1 MLLAVVLMF
10 SSLPF
15 SVSADEVSSE
25 LPTESTVES
34 QPKESQAEETEE
46 SPPPAE
52 NAIILSDSS
61 GDVPVLYAQ
70 DPFNTVKAEVE
81 GGTNYMT
88 SVGVTRESIVRELE
102 AHEDDNYYL
111 GTPYVGGDAQSPN
124 GDASYNSGTVGMN
137 CAGFISYVLRKAG
150 LDAETT
156 MEIMHRTPVNQYG
169 SGLPYDWLAG
179 ASNYKNLV
187 ENGNIS
193 AYAFR
198 TKQELL
204 SSGLAEKGD
213 IILMW
218 WSNSP
223 GADGADN
230 HIGFFWGKAS
240 DDDVMWHSGTEPGS
254 GNQISAITP
263 KTPGSFYILI
273 KIEPLQPKDYQVTLT
288 KTSADVSITQGN
300 SAYSLA
306 GATYNVYKGTSGTG
320 SVVATFTT
328 DLAGHATL
336 STPLED
342 GTYSVKEVTPPK
354 GYKLDEKIYTF
365 TINGADTSLNVEDE
379 PGTLTLILKKADSQ
393 TGSTPQ
399 GNASLAGAVY
409 QVSYQK
415 GGQTVTEELTSD
427 ASGNLGTLE
436 GIPFGTVTVKELTA
450 PEGYRLDT
458 EVHTYTVDGSQL
470 TGDVYELEVTDLEE
484 DVQRGGLIIQ
494 KLDSQTGT
502 TPQGDASLEG
512 ISFEI
517 VNQSQNPV
525 VVNGRTAQ
533 PGQVAMTITTNAS
546 GVASTGENALP
557 YGDYTV
563 REVASN
569 DSMFKT
575 FDEEI
580 SVTISED
587 GQTLTYE
594 VENEVVRGGIDIEKQ
609 DSQTG
614 STPQGNA
621 SFAGIDFEVINR
633 SANPVVVDGQTYAVG
648 DVVMTITTDE
658 SGRASTGN
666 DVLPYG
672 TYEVLESATNES
684 MLLTWTGETAT
695 VRQNGH
701 SVAITAVNDVER
713 GGLSVEKQDSVTG
726 SIPQGDADFSG
737 ITFEVINNS
746 KNPVIVNS
754 EKYNPGEVVVTLTT
768 DESGR
773 AVTAD
778 DALPYGEYIFHE
790 SATNES
796 MLLTAP
802 DQTVNVTD
810 DGVIYEFTMADEV
823 VRGGVLIEKRDLE
836 SGLLTPLGGASLD
849 GTLFEITNK
858 SVNAVYVNDALY
870 QPGEVCATI
879 EVVDGIAQTDAR
891 ALPYGTYQMVE
902 SKPGEGYL
910 HTDQTVRSFQI
921 RKDGEVIE
929 FRDGDAAYNQVIRG
943 DLQFIKVGEGGEA
956 NMGRFANVAFKL
968 ISETT
973 GETHIVVTDENGEVR
988 TTTEWNPHSQ
998 NTNGNDGVED
1008 EAAWDDHAGTWF
1020 GLTTEGWM
1028 VETQDGLCALPYD
1041 TYTIEELRC
1050 SGNQGYD
1057 LVRVEH
1063 VTISRNNTTIYLGT
1077 LDDQF
1082 EGVPE
1087 IGTTA
1092 LVDGEHTAAP
1102 AGEVTIT
1109 DTVEYKN
1116 LKVGETYKISGVLMD
1131 KETGEPLLVGEG
1143 EEQAQVTAE
1152 VEFTPTSA
1160 QGTVELTYTFDASA
1174 LAGKA
1179 VVVFEDLYQ
1188 GENVVASHADIN
1200 DEGQTVT
1207 FGKPSI
1213 GTTATID
1220 GEKTAEPAEQITI
1233 TDTVEYSGLTVGQE
1247 YKLTG
1252 VLMDKETGEP
1262 LLIGEGEEQAQ
1273 VTSEATFT
1281 PSEPNGTIDVLFTF
1295 DSSALLGKSVVVFE
1309 TLYQG
1314 ENEVT
1319 AHTDIED
1326 EGQTV
1331 TFVEGPKIGT
1341 TATVDGSHTASPV
1354 GEITI
1359 VDEVAYSGLTPGK
1372 TYKISGV
1379 LMDKETGEPLLV
1391 GEGEEQAQV
1400 TAEVEFTP
1408 EAAEGT
1414 VELTYTLDASAL
1426 AGKSVVVFETLY
1438 LDDVEIT
1445 SHADIEDENQTVTF
1459 GEGPQIGTTATVNGQ
1474 HTADPT
1480 GEVTIIDEVAYSGL
1494 TPGET
1499 YKISGVLMDKATGEP
1514 LLVGEE
1520 QAQITAEVEFTPEA
1534 ESGTVQLSYTFDA
1547 TSMAGK
1553 AVVVF
1558 EHLYLG
1564 ELEIATH
1571 ADIEDEGQTVTFGV
1585 PEIGTTATVNG
1596 AHTAEP
1602 AEQVTIVDT
1611 VTYSGLTPGK
1621 TYKLSGVLMD
1631 QATGEPLLVDGKE
1644 ITAETE
1650 FTPEASSGTVELS
1663 YTLNASTLAGKSVVV
1678 FEDLYLDGVKVAT
1691 HADITDAGQTVTF
1704 VEPDK
1709 PMISTMATVDDEQIA
1724 MPVGDITL
1732 TDIISY
1738 YQLTPG
1744 KEYTLKGVL
1753 MDQATEKP
1761 LTIDGKQVTSEV
1773 TFTPTE
1779 SSGTVEVTFTF
1790 PADTLANTKVV
1801 VYEYLYLDGKEVAT
1815 HTDINNK
1822 CQTITFGDTPSI
1834 GTTATVDGEKTA
1846 KPSEE
1851 LTITDTVEYSGLI
1864 PGKTYKL
1871 SGVLMDKET
1880 EEPLLVDDKE
1890 VTSEVEFV
1898 AEKES
1903 GTVEMTFTLD
1913 ASALVG
1919 KHIVVFETLYYND
1932 KEIAA
1937 HTDIEDEDQTV
1948 LIDLNG
1954 RIFATKVDTDGAP
1967 VEGVVFGLFTAD
1979 TTDFTEKNAAA
1990 TAQTGADGK
1999 FEFDNVPA
2007 GEWLIVEL
2015 VARPGYVLDSEPIEV
2030 TVDAEEIDLGE
2041 IVNEYTRISIIKTD
2055 ATTGEQLAGATL
2067 ELYDPD
2073 GTLIDTWVSNG
2084 QPHQITK
2091 LAVGDG
2097 YVLKE
2102 VSAPTGYKIADRITF
2117 SVSST
2122 GEVQTIEMQDHP
2134 RDIVDVPKTG
2144 QTTPPMFIYAGVL
2157 VLAVALGVGF
2167 VVYYKK
2173 KKTSR

>member
-1 MLLAVVLMF
+1 MIHTKKRLLAMLLAVVLMF

-34 QPKESQAEETEE
+34 QPKESQAEKEE
-46 SPPPAE
+46 SSQTE
-52 NAIILSDSS
+52 NSIIISDSS

-70 DPFNTVKAEVE
+70 DPFNTVKSEVE

-111 GTPYVGGDAQSPN
+111 GTKYVGGDAQSPN

-179 ASNYKNLV
+179 ASNYKNLI

-230 HIGFFWGKAS
+230 HIGFFWGEAS
-240 DDDVMWHSGTEPGS
+240 DDDVMWHSGTEPSS
-254 GNQISAITP
+254 GNQISEITP

-328 DLAGHATL
+328 DEAGHATL

-365 TINGADTSLNVEDE
+365 TINGADTSLSVEDE
-379 PGTLTLILKKADSQ
+379 PGTLTLKLKKKDSQ
-393 TGSTPQ
+393 TGSAPQ

-427 ASGNLGTLE
+427 AQGNLGTLE

-470 TGDVYELEVTDLEE
+470 VGDTYTLEVDDLTEE
-484 DVQRGGLIIQ
+484 VQRGGLTIQ

-512 ISFEI
+512 IQFEI
-517 VNQSQNPV
+517 VNQSANPV
-525 VVNGRTAQ
+525 VVNGNTAA
-533 PGQVAMTITTNAS
+533 PGQVAMTITTNSA
-546 GVASTGENALP
+546 GVATTGESTLP

-563 REVASN
+563 REVSTN
-569 DSMFKT
+569 DSMLQT
-575 FDEEI
+575 FTEEI
-580 SVTISED
+580 SVTINQD
-587 GQTLTYE
+587 GQMLEYE
-594 VENEVVRGGIDIEKQ
+594 AENEVVRGGIDLEKQ

-614 STPQGNA
+614 STPQGNS
-621 SFAGIDFEVINR
+621 SFAGIDFEIINR
-633 SANPVVVDGQTYAVG
+633 SANPVVVGGQTYATG

-658 SGRASTGN
+658 SGHASTGS

-672 TYEVLESATNES
+672 TYEVRESQTNES
-684 MLLTWTGETAT
+684 MLLTWTEETVT

-713 GGLSVEKQDSVTG
+713 GGLSVEKQDTITG
-726 SIPQGDADFSG
+726 STPQGDADFSG
-737 ITFEVINNS
+737 ITFEIINNS
-746 KNPVIVNS
+746 RNPVMV
-754 EKYNPGEVVVTLTT
+754 EGQKYQPGEVVKTLVT
-768 DESGR
+768 DSEGK
-773 AVTAD
+773 AGTAD
-778 DALPYGEYIFHE
+778 DLLPYGEYILHE
-790 SATNES
+790 STTNES

-858 SVNAVYVNDALY
+858 SVNAVYVNGALY

-943 DLQFIKVGEGGEA
+943 DLQFVKVGEGGDS
-956 NMGRFANVAFKL
+956 NMHRFANVAFKL
-968 ISETT
+968 TSQTT
-973 GETHIVVTDENGEVR
+973 GESHIVVTDENGEVR
-988 TTTEWNPHSQ
+988 TVTEWNPHSQ
-998 NTNGNDGVED
+998 NTNGNDEITD
-1008 EAAWDDHAGTWF
+1008 ETLWDDHAGTWF

-1028 VETQDGLCALPYD
+1028 VDVQDGLCALPYD
-1041 TYTIEELRC
+1041 TYTLEELPC
-1050 SGNQGYD
+1050 EGNQGYE
-1057 LVRVEH
+1057 LVKVPNI
-1063 VTISRNNTTIYLGT
+1063 TISRNNTTIYLGT
-1077 LDDQF
+1077 IDDQF

-1092 LVDGEHTAAP
+1092 TVDGEHTAEP
-1102 AGEVTIT
+1102 AEEVTIV
-1109 DTVEYKN
+1109 DTVAYKN
-1116 LKVGETYKISGVLMD
+1116 LKVGATYKMSGVLMD

-1152 VEFTPTSA
+1152 VEFTPTASE
-1160 QGTVELTYTFDASA
+1160 GTVELTYTFDGSA
-1174 LAGKA
+1174 LAGKS

-1207 FGKPSI
+1207 FGQPEI
-1213 GTTATID
+1213 RTTATID

-1247 YKLTG
+1247 YTLKG

-1262 LLIGEGEEQAQ
+1262 LLLNDQQ
-1273 VTSEATFT
+1273 VTSETTFT
-1281 PSEPNGTIDVLFTF
+1281 PAEPSGTIDVLFTF
-1295 DSSALLGKSVVVFE
+1295 DASALTGKAVVVFE
-1309 TLYQG
+1309 TLYIG
-1314 ENEVT
+1314 EEEVT
-1319 AHTDIED
+1319 SHTDIED

-1331 TFVEGPKIGT
+1331 AFVEGPKIGT
-1341 TATVDGSHTASPV
+1341 TATVDGQHTADPT

-1359 VDEVAYSGLTPGK
+1359 VDVVEYTGLTPGE
-1372 TYKISGV
+1372 TYTVSGV
-1379 LMDKETGEPLLV
+1379 LMDKATGNTLLV
-1391 GEGEEQAQV
+1391 DGAEV

-1408 EAAEGT
+1408 ESADGT

-1426 AGKSVVVFETLY
+1426 AGTTIVVFETLY
-1438 LDDVEIT
+1438 QDDVEIAA
-1445 SHADIEDENQTVTF
+1445 HADINDENQTVEIT
-1459 GEGPQIGTTATVNGQ
+1459 EPEKPTLGTTATVDGQ

-1480 GEVTIIDEVAYSGL
+1480 GEITIVDVVEYTGL

-1499 YKISGVLMDKATGEP
+1499 YTISGVLMDKATGEP
-1514 LLVGEE
+1514 LLVDGAEV
-1520 QAQITAEVEFTPEA
+1520 AAEVEFIPE
-1534 ESGTVQLSYTFDA
+1534 ESA
-1547 TSMAGK
+1547 
-1553 AVVVF
+1553 
-1558 EHLYLG
+1558 
-1564 ELEIATH
+1564 
-1571 ADIEDEGQTVTFGV
+1571 
-1585 PEIGTTATVNG
+1585 
-1596 AHTAEP
+1596 
-1602 AEQVTIVDT
+1602 
-1611 VTYSGLTPGK
+1611 
-1621 TYKLSGVLMD
+1621 
-1631 QATGEPLLVDGKE
+1631 
-1644 ITAETE
+1644 
-1650 FTPEASSGTVELS
+1650 GTVELT
-1663 YTLNASTLAGKSVVV
+1663 YTLNASTLAGATIVV
-1678 FEDLYLDGVKVAT
+1678 FETLYSDGV
-1691 HADITDAGQTVTF
+1691 
-1704 VEPDK
+1704 E
-1709 PMISTMATVDDEQIA
+1709 IA
-1724 MPVGDITL
+1724 
-1732 TDIISY
+1732 
-1738 YQLTPG
+1738 
-1744 KEYTLKGVL
+1744 
-1753 MDQATEKP
+1753 A
-1761 LTIDGKQVTSEV
+1761 
-1773 TFTPTE
+1773 
-1779 SSGTVEVTFTF
+1779 
-1790 PADTLANTKVV
+1790 
-1801 VYEYLYLDGKEVAT
+1801 
-1815 HTDINNK
+1815 HTDINDEN
-1822 CQTITFGDTPSI
+1822 QTVEITEPEKPTL
-1834 GTTATVDGEKTA
+1834 GTTATVDGSHIADPTGEI
-1846 KPSEE
+1846 
-1851 LTITDTVEYSGLI
+1851 TIVDVVEYTGLI
-1864 PGKTYKL
+1864 PGETYTI
-1871 SGVLMDKET
+1871 SGILMDKAT
-1880 EEPLLVDDKE
+1880 GEPLLIDGAE
-1890 VTSEVEFV
+1890 VTVEVEFTPEV
-1898 AEKES
+1898 AD
-1903 GTVEMTFTLD
+1903 GTVELTYTLD
-1913 ASALVG
+1913 ASTLAG
-1919 KHIVVFETLYYND
+1919 TTIVVFETLYSD
-1932 KEIAA
+1932 GVEIAA
-1937 HTDIEDEDQTV
+1937 HADINDEAQSITIEPRGGLLIQKTSEDGVLEGFTFLVEGENYSQT
-1948 LIDLNG
+1948 
-1954 RIFATKVDTDGAP
+1954 FTTDGAGTIYIEDLAP
-1967 VEGVVFGLFTAD
+1967 GEYTVTEQESEVTARYEIPAGQTVTVTADEATTVEFYNALLRGKITGHKTGAEQAPLAGVTFGLFSSD
-1979 TTDFTEKNAAA
+1979 TTEFTAETAIA
-1990 TAQTGADGK
+1990 TTETDSNGEFS
-1999 FEFDNVPA
+1999 FEAPYGDYQVK
-2007 GEWLIVEL
+2007 EL
-2015 VARPGYVLDSEPIEV
+2015 ETVPGYVTKKESIAVEV
-2030 TVDAEEIDLGE
+2030 NKTDVDLEDIANSQTVVHFSKVDAE
-2041 IVNEYTRISIIKTD
+2041 
-2055 ATTGEQLAGATL
+2055 TGEELPGAVL
-2067 ELYDPD
+2067 ELYAPD
-2073 GTLIDTWVSNG
+2073 GSLLDTWETSDI
-2084 QPHQITK
+2084 PHVIPG
-2091 LAVGDG
+2091 LPVGEG
-2097 YVLKE
+2097 YVLRE
-2102 VSAPTGYKIADRITF
+2102 VTAPEGFEVAADVTF
-2117 SVSST
+2117 NVEDT
-2122 GEVQTIEMQDHP
+2122 TEIQTITMEDEKTPDQPEEPDTP
-2134 RDIVDVPKTG
+2134 DEPDEPTPSVPQTG
-2144 QTTPPMFIYAGVL
+2144 GSRAVIWVSGL
-2157 VLAVALGVGF
+2157 LILALLGLCITVPLLRHIN
-2167 VVYYKK
+2167 KQ
-2173 KKTSR
+2173 

>member
-1 MLLAVVLMF
+1 MKSKRFAALFLAVMLVLT
-10 SSLPF
+10 SLPF
-15 SVSADEVSSE
+15 SVFAAENTGIE
-25 LPTESTVES
+25 ETG
-34 QPKESQAEETEE
+34 AEENT
-46 SPPPAE
+46 SSS
-52 NAIILSDSS
+52 ITISDSS

-70 DPFNTVKAEVE
+70 DPFSEIKNRAE
-81 GGTNYMT
+81 GGSNDMT
-88 SVGVTRESIVRELE
+88 QYGVTRAKIVSHLES
-102 AHEDDNYYL
+102 HEHDDFYL
-111 GTPYVGGDAQSPN
+111 GTPYQGGDWQSPN
-124 GDASYNSGTVGMN
+124 GDTSYNGSAGMN
-137 CAGFISYVLRKAG
+137 CTGFVSYVLRACG
-150 LDAETT
+150 LNTGTFLEQLSLTGSTVWA
-156 MEIMHRTPVNQYG
+156 G
-169 SGLPYDWLAG
+169 SGLPYDLMSG
-179 ASNYKNLV
+179 ASNYLNAV
-187 ENGNIS
+187 QNGDIA
-193 AYAFR
+193 AYTFR
-198 TKQELL
+198 DKSELL
-204 SSGLAEKGD
+204 ASGLAQKGD

-218 WSNSP
+218 WSLSP
-223 GADGADN
+223 FDDGADN
-230 HIGFFWGKAS
+230 HIGFFWGDSSSEDK
-240 DDDVMWHSGTEPGS
+240 MWHSSTHPQS
-254 GNQISAITP
+254 GNQISEIVP
-263 KTPGSFYILI
+263 KTPGSYFILI
-273 KIEPLQPKDYQVTLT
+273 KTENEEPTYSVTLT
-288 KTSADVSITQGN
+288 KTSADATVTQGN
-300 SAYSLA
+300 AAYSLA
-306 GATYNVYKGTSGTG
+306 GATYNVYKGTTASGT
-320 SVVATFTT
+320 VVATFTT
-328 DLAGHATL
+328 DSSGHATINP
-336 STPLED
+336 PLEN
-342 GTYSVKEVTPPK
+342 GTYAVKETKAPP
-354 GYKLDEKIYTF
+354 GYKLDPETHVI
-365 TINGADTSLNVEDE
+365 TINGSDTTINVQDD
-379 PGTLTLILKKADSQ
+379 PGRMAIKVVKKDVE
-393 TGSTPQ
+393 TGTTAQ

-409 QVSYQK
+409 RVSYQL
-415 GGQTVTEELTSD
+415 GGQTVTKEITSNAD
-427 ASGNLGTLE
+427 GTFPMITD
-436 GIPFGTVTVKELTA
+436 IPFGTVTIQEVTA
-450 PEGYRLDT
+450 PPGYKLDT
-458 EVHTYTVDGSQL
+458 EIHTYYIDGSQMV
-470 TGDVYELEVTDLEE
+470 TDTYELVPDDITEE
-484 DVQRGGLIIQ
+484 VQRGGLTIQ
-494 KLDSQTGT
+494 KKDSQTGT
-502 TPQGDASLEG
+502 TPQGDASLAG

-517 VNQSQNPV
+517 VNESQNAV
-525 VVNGRTAQ
+525 VVGGRTIQ
-533 PGQVAMTITTNAS
+533 PGQVATTITTNAS
-546 GVASTGENALP
+546 GVATTGANALP

-563 REVASN
+563 RESATN
-569 DSMFKT
+569 DSMLLT
-575 FDEEI
+575 FTEEI
-580 SVTISED
+580 SVTIDED
-587 GQTLTYE
+587 GEMLEYE
-594 VENEVVRGGIDIEKQ
+594 AEDDVVRGGITVTKQ

-633 SANPVVVDGQTYAVG
+633 SANPVVVGGQTYAVG
-648 DVVMTITTDE
+648 EVVMTITTDE
-658 SGRASTGN
+658 SGTASTGN
-666 DVLPYG
+666 DALPYG
-672 TYEVLESATNES
+672 TYEVRESQTNES
-684 MLLTWTGETAT
+684 MLLTWTGETVT

-713 GGLSVEKQDSVTG
+713 GGLSLQKTDTITG
-726 SIPQGDADFSG
+726 TTPQGDADFEG
-737 ITFEVINNS
+737 ITFQIINNS
-746 KNPVIVNS
+746 RNPVIV
-754 EKYNPGEVVVTLTT
+754 EGQKYQPGEVVKTLVTDAEGKAST
-768 DESGR
+768 S
-773 AVTAD
+773 D
-778 DALPYGEYIFHE
+778 DLLPYGEYILHE

-796 MLLTAP
+796 MLNTVP
-802 DQTVNVTD
+802 DQTVLIED
-810 DGVIYEFTMADEV
+810 DGVIYEFTCPNEV
-823 VRGGVLIEKRDLE
+823 VRGDVLIEKRDLE

-858 SVNAVYVNDALY
+858 SKNAVYVNGALY
-870 QPGEVCATI
+870 APGEVCATI
-879 EVVDGIAQTDAR
+879 EVKDGIAQTENR
-891 ALPYGTYQMVE
+891 ALPYGTYEMQEV
-902 SKPGEGYL
+902 KPGEGYL
-910 HTDQTVRSFQI
+910 HTDQAVRHFTI
-921 RKDGEVIE
+921 RQDGQVVEY
-929 FRDGDAAYNQVIRG
+929 RDGDAAYNQVIRG
-943 DLQFIKVGEGGEA
+943 DLQFVKVGEGGEA

-1354 GEITI
+1354 GEVTI